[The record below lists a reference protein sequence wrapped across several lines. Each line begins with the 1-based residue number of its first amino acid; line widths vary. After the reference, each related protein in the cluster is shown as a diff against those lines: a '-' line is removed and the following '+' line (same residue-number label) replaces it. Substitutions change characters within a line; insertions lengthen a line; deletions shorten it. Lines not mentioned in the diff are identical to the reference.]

1 MKLLNST
8 QSQVTVQE
16 FTIEDETSVFIYKE
30 IIEDGNVI
38 DSILRDK
45 DGFEIDDPALFDE
58 ACNFVDTLLQN
69 EHFDE

>member
-30 IIEDGNVI
+30 IIEDGHVI

-45 DGFEIDDPALFDE
+45 DGFEIDDPVLFDKV
-58 ACNFVDTLLQN
+58 CNFVDTLLQN
-69 EHFDE
+69 GHFIK

>member
-58 ACNFVDTLLQN
+58 VCNFVDTLLQN